1 MLNKIKNFIFTM
13 SLLDVLRKF
22 FFVLSRTS
30 IFSFLKKV
38 KGIYYFKSKSIKL
51 GERISVSGQAF
62 NIRIGNNVTLYPDTK
77 FEFSNKS
84 VFEVGDNCVFSYGV
98 LIACSDKIIIGK
110 DVQIGEYTSIRDS
123 THDYVDTG
131 KPMKINKDI
140 SESIVIGNNVWI
152 GRNCLISPGSVIED
166 GVVIGANSLVKGTL
180 KSNLI
185 YAGNPIRVIKPRP
198 RLI

>member
-1 MLNKIKNFIFTM
+1 M
-13 SLLDVLRKF
+13 SLFDIFRKI
-22 FFVLSRTS
+22 FFVLLRSS
-30 IFSFLKKV
+30 IFSFCKKV

-51 GERISVSGQAF
+51 GERIYVSGQAF
-62 NIRIGNNVTLYPDTK
+62 KIIVGNNVTLFPDTK

-98 LIACSDKIIIGK
+98 LIACSNKVIIGK

-123 THDYVDTG
+123 THDYVDMG
-131 KPMKINKDI
+131 KPMKMNKDI

-152 GRNCLISPGSVIED
+152 GRNCLILPGSVIED

-180 KSNLI
+180 RSNLI
-185 YAGNPIRVIKPRP
+185 YAGNPIKVIKPRP

>member
-1 MLNKIKNFIFTM
+1 M